1 MLNMN
6 KKKSI
11 FITGAAGGMGSSTAR
26 LFKKNGWFVGCY
38 DINESS
44 LDELKSELGNEDIV
58 YEQLDVTNKS
68 QFEECLSNF
77 SKNTNDTLDILFNN
91 AGITEGGFFDEIP
104 YENHIKIININVI
117 GVINGIYSAASLL
130 KNTENSLCISTSSSS
145 GIMGMEMIATY
156 SATKHAIKGLTESL
170 SAEFSRFDTRVSDI
184 LPGVIDTP
192 MISKEI
198 RDHLPESGMW
208 RLISSDEIA
217 ETVWA
222 SYHSNDIHWYVPKE
236 LEDLEK
242 VVANDPIKARDN
254 LKNSGPLSKD

>member
-1 MLNMN
+1 MN

-44 LDELKSELGNEDIV
+44 LDELKSELGNEGIV

>member
-1 MLNMN
+1 MN

-58 YEQLDVTNKS
+58 YEQLDVTKKS

-104 YENHIKIININVI
+104 YENHIKVININVI

>member
-1 MLNMN
+1 MN

-11 FITGAAGGMGSSTAR
+11 FITGAAGGMGISTAR

-44 LDELKSELGNEDIV
+44 LDELKSELGNEGIV

-104 YENHIKIININVI
+104 YENHIKVININVI

-170 SAEFSRFDTRVSDI
+170 SAEFSRFGTRVSDI

-217 ETVWA
+217 KTVWA

>member
-1 MLNMN
+1 MN

-58 YEQLDVTNKS
+58 YEQLDVTKKS

-242 VVANDPIKARDN
+242 VILNDPIKARDN

>member
-1 MLNMN
+1 MN

-38 DINESS
+38 DINEIN
-44 LDELKSELGNEDIV
+44 LNELKNELGNEGII
-58 YEQLDVTNKS
+58 YQQLDVTNKTE
-68 QFEECLSNF
+68 FEERLSDF
-77 SKNTNDTLDILFNN
+77 SKNTNGTLDILFNN

-117 GVINGIYSAASLL
+117 GVINGIYSASSLL
-130 KNTENSLCISTSSSS
+130 KDTENSLCISTSSSS
-145 GIMGMEMIATY
+145 GIMGMGMIATY

-198 RDHLPESGMW
+198 RDHLPKSGMW

-217 ETVWA
+217 KTVWE
-222 SYHSNDIHWYVPKE
+222 SYHSNNIHWYVPKE
-236 LEDLEK
+236 LEDLERD
-242 VVANDPIKARDN
+242 VAINPIEARDKLN
-254 LKNSGPLSKD
+254 NSGPLSKD

>member
-1 MLNMN
+1 MN

-58 YEQLDVTNKS
+58 YEQLDVTKKS

-117 GVINGIYSAASLL
+117 RVINGIYSAASLL

>member
-1 MLNMN
+1 MN

-58 YEQLDVTNKS
+58 YEQLDVTKKS

-156 SATKHAIKGLTESL
+156 SATKHAVKGLTESL

-242 VVANDPIKARDN
+242 FVANDPIKARDN

>member
-1 MLNMN
+1 MN

-58 YEQLDVTNKS
+58 YEQLDVTKKS

-170 SAEFSRFDTRVSDI
+170 SAEFSRFNTRVSDI

>member
-1 MLNMN
+1 MN

-44 LDELKSELGNEDIV
+44 LYELKGELGNEDIV
-58 YEQLDVTNKS
+58 YEQLDVTKKS

>member
-1 MLNMN
+1 MN

-11 FITGAAGGMGSSTAR
+11 FITGAAGGMGISTAR

-44 LDELKSELGNEDIV
+44 LDELKSELGNEGIV

-104 YENHIKIININVI
+104 YENHIKVININVI

>member
-1 MLNMN
+1 MN

-77 SKNTNDTLDILFNN
+77 SKNTNDRLDILFNN

>member
-1 MLNMN
+1 MN

-58 YEQLDVTNKS
+58 YEQLDVTKKS

-130 KNTENSLCISTSSSS
+130 KNTKNSLCISTSSSS
-145 GIMGMEMIATY
+145 G
-156 SATKHAIKGLTESL
+156 SAVA
-170 SAEFSRFDTRVSDI
+170 
-184 LPGVIDTP
+184 
-192 MISKEI
+192 
-198 RDHLPESGMW
+198 
-208 RLISSDEIA
+208 RLVE
-217 ETVWA
+217 A
-222 SYHSNDIHWYVPKE
+222 S
-236 LEDLEK
+236 
-242 VVANDPIKARDN
+242 
-254 LKNSGPLSKD
+254 

>member
-1 MLNMN
+1 MN

-26 LFKKNGWFVGCY
+26 LFKKNDWFVGCY

-58 YEQLDVTNKS
+58 YEQLDVTKKS

>member
-1 MLNMN
+1 MN

-38 DINESS
+38 DINKGN
-44 LDELKSELGNEDIV
+44 LNELKNELGNEDII
-58 YEQLDVTNKS
+58 YQQLDVTNKTE
-68 QFEECLSNF
+68 FEERLSDF
-77 SKNTNDTLDILFNN
+77 SKNTNGTLDILFNN

-117 GVINGIYSAASLL
+117 GVINGIYSASSLL
-130 KNTENSLCISTSSSS
+130 KDTENSLCISTSSSS
-145 GIMGMEMIATY
+145 GIMGMGMIATY

-198 RDHLPESGMW
+198 RDHLPKSGMW

-217 ETVWA
+217 KTVWE
-222 SYHSNDIHWYVPKE
+222 SYHSNNIHWYVPKE
-236 LEDLEK
+236 LEDLERD
-242 VVANDPIKARDN
+242 VAINPIEARDKLN
-254 LKNSGPLSKD
+254 NSGPLSKN

>member
-1 MLNMN
+1 MN

-11 FITGAAGGMGSSTAR
+11 FITGAAGGMGISTAR

-38 DINESS
+38 DINESN

>member
-1 MLNMN
+1 MN

-58 YEQLDVTNKS
+58 YEQLDVTKKS

-217 ETVWA
+217 ETVWV

>member
-1 MLNMN
+1 MN

-58 YEQLDVTNKS
+58 YEQLDVTKKS

-104 YENHIKIININVI
+104 VSYTH
-117 GVINGIYSAASLL
+117 LTL
-130 KNTENSLCISTSSSS
+130 P
-145 GIMGMEMIATY
+145 
-156 SATKHAIKGLTESL
+156 TKDS
-170 SAEFSRFDTRVSDI
+170 V
-184 LPGVIDTP
+184 
-192 MISKEI
+192 
-198 RDHLPESGMW
+198 
-208 RLISSDEIA
+208 
-217 ETVWA
+217 
-222 SYHSNDIHWYVPKE
+222 
-236 LEDLEK
+236 
-242 VVANDPIKARDN
+242 
-254 LKNSGPLSKD
+254 

>member
-1 MLNMN
+1 MN

-44 LDELKSELGNEDIV
+44 LDELKSELGNEDII

>member
-1 MLNMN
+1 MN

-38 DINESS
+38 DINKSC
-44 LDELKSELGNEDIV
+44 LDELKNELGNEDIV
-58 YEQLDVTNKS
+58 YEQLDITNKS
-68 QFEECLSNF
+68 QFEECLINF

>member
-1 MLNMN
+1 MN

-58 YEQLDVTNKS
+58 YEQLDVTKKS

-130 KNTENSLCISTSSSS
+130 KNTDNSLCISTSSSS

>member
-1 MLNMN
+1 MN

-68 QFEECLSNF
+68 QFEECLRNF

>member
-1 MLNMN
+1 MC
-6 KKKSI
+6 
-11 FITGAAGGMGSSTAR
+11 SSTDI

-58 YEQLDVTNKS
+58 YEQLDVTKKS

>member
-1 MLNMN
+1 MN

-26 LFKKNGWFVGCY
+26 LFRKNGWFVGCY
-38 DINESS
+38 DINESN
-44 LDELKSELGNEDIV
+44 LNELKNELGNEDII
-58 YEQLDVTNKS
+58 YQQLDVTNKTE
-68 QFEECLSNF
+68 FEERLSDF
-77 SKNTNDTLDILFNN
+77 SKNTNGTLDILFNN

-117 GVINGIYSAASLL
+117 GVINGIYSASSLL
-130 KNTENSLCISTSSSS
+130 KDTENSLCISTSSSS
-145 GIMGMEMIATY
+145 GIMGMGMIATY

-198 RDHLPESGMW
+198 RDHLPKSGMW

-217 ETVWA
+217 KTVWE
-222 SYHSNDIHWYVPKE
+222 SYHSNNIHWYVPKE
-236 LEDLEK
+236 LEDLERD
-242 VVANDPIKARDN
+242 VAINPIEARDKLN
-254 LKNSGPLSKD
+254 NSGPLSKN

>member
-1 MLNMN
+1 MN

-58 YEQLDVTNKS
+58 YEQLDVTKKS

-254 LKNSGPLSKD
+254 LKKSGPLSKD

>member
-1 MLNMN
+1 MN

-58 YEQLDVTNKS
+58 YEQLDVTKKS

>member
-1 MLNMN
+1 MN

-58 YEQLDVTNKS
+58 YEQLDVTKKS

-91 AGITEGGFFDEIP
+91 SGITEGGFFDEIP

>member
-1 MLNMN
+1 MN

-58 YEQLDVTNKS
+58 YEQLDVTKKS

-91 AGITEGGFFDEIP
+91 AGITEGGFSDEIP

>member
-1 MLNMN
+1 MN

-26 LFKKNGWFVGCY
+26 LFKKNGWVVGCD

-58 YEQLDVTNKS
+58 YEQLDVTKKS

>member
-1 MLNMN
+1 MN

-58 YEQLDVTNKS
+58 YEQLDVTKKS

-117 GVINGIYSAASLL
+117 GVINGVYSAASLL
-130 KNTENSLCISTSSSS
+130 KSTENSLCISTSSSS

>member
-1 MLNMN
+1 MN

-38 DINESS
+38 DINESI